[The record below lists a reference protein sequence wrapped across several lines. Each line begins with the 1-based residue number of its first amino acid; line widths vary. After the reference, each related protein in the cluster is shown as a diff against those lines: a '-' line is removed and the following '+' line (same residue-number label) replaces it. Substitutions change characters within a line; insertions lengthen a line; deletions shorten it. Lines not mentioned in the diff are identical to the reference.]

1 MAYNDLKISIWVD
14 DVMPNQFCWRACVGD
29 YDLDSQTGDGAT
41 PEEAVEDLLAH
52 VELEKFLTKGSN
64 YYTQMRIFA
73 YGKDHDS

>member
-14 DVMPNQFCWRACVGD
+14 DVAPNQFSWRACVGD
-29 YDLDSQTGDGAT
+29 YDLGSQTGEGAT

-73 YGKDHDS
+73 YGR